1 MGQKE
6 SDEEDAPIARGAG
19 GPPADEAMPS
29 GPSPEEEATLLM
41 AQRGSEE
48 FYGQAPLAENLAP
61 VAAEESL
68 PPLEDLVKRIPL
80 ATRDLLEELF
90 RARFVTV
97 KRVPKSALKS

>member
-1 MGQKE
+1 
-6 SDEEDAPIARGAG
+6 
-19 GPPADEAMPS
+19 
-29 GPSPEEEATLLM
+29 M

>member
-1 MGQKE
+1 MV
-6 SDEEDAPIARGAG
+6 AIIATLNWLFFFGK
-19 GPPADEAMPS
+19 S
-29 GPSPEEEATLLM
+29 VQSLLM

-61 VAAEESL
+61 VTAEESL
-68 PPLEDLVKRIPL
+68 PPLEDLVKRIPS

>member
-1 MGQKE
+1 MGQKD
-6 SDEEDAPIARGAG
+6 SDEEDAPIALGVGA
-19 GPPADEAMPS
+19 PADEMMPT

-48 FYGQAPLAENLAP
+48 FYGQAPLAENLEP
-61 VAAEESL
+61 VTAEESL
-68 PPLEDLVKRIPL
+68 PPLEDLVKRIPP

>member
-1 MGQKE
+1 MGPKE

-19 GPPADEAMPS
+19 GPPADGAMPS

-61 VAAEESL
+61 VPAEESL
-68 PPLEDLVKRIPL
+68 PPLEDLVKRIISRPFCYGQ
-80 ATRDLLEELF
+80 A
-90 RARFVTV
+90 RA
-97 KRVPKSALKS
+97 KISAEILRCLVVN